1 MAKMN
6 GPEYLLPL
14 EPIVTSYSLRVKH
27 QDGLLLSCPPAQYA
41 SLGLLFKDFR
51 RGSLI

>member
-1 MAKMN
+1 MEKMN
-6 GPEYLLPL
+6 GSEYLLAL
-14 EPIVTSYSLRVKH
+14 EPIVTSYSLRMEL

-41 SLGLLFKDFR
+41 SLGLLFKDFG